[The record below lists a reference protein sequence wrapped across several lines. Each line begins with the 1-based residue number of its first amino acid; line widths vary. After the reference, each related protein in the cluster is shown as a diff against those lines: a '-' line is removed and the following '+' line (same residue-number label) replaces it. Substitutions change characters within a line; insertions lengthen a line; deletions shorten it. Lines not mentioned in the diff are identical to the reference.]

1 MGEEASNR
9 QRASSRR
16 RPRPSSLKGLDRMA
30 EAGKSR
36 QEEWSAASCFQK
48 LNIAKKWNLSS
59 VPLCLSLSGIENP
72 DEQTPC
78 LLLQSPRI
86 SLQPF
91 AASPKATHPA
101 KEISQP
107 CTDVQFRSGTRA
119 ESILSTSHFILSPL
133 VSTFFPSPLSG
144 WVVLPRWF
152 LMVLK
157 PLTL

>member
-1 MGEEASNR
+1 MYPTSNELLSVSPSVPQGLGSHGR
-9 QRASSRR
+9 SREISPR
-16 RPRPSSLKGLDRMA
+16 RV
-30 EAGKSR
+30 KSR
-36 QEEWSAASCFQK
+36 ELFSEVEYCK
-48 LNIAKKWNLSS
+48 E
-59 VPLCLSLSGIENP
+59 VEPLFRPPLPLSGIENP

-78 LLLQSPRI
+78 LLPQSPRI
-86 SLQPF
+86 SLRPF
-91 AASPKATHPA
+91 ATSPKATHPA

-107 CTDVQFRSGTRA
+107 CTNVQFRSGTRA
-119 ESILSTSHFILSPL
+119 ESILSTSYSLL